1 MSPSRRTFLG
11 VASTVLGAG
20 LSGMRRAEARP
31 SAALAQGVDASA
43 RIRPFTGNPWYWQ
56 YKGQPVLLAGGS
68 KDDNLFQIPDLQ
80 EHLDALKAAGANYIR
95 NTMSDRRDGGFEV
108 YPFAQAPDGSYDL
121 TQWNP
126 EYWARFDRLLALTR
140 ERDIIVQIELWD
152 RFDYSRANWTTHP
165 YNPANTRTY
174 TAEATGL
181 STEYPNHPGANDQPF
196 FFSTPAQ
203 RHIVPLLE
211 VQQRFA
217 DAVLARTLPQPHVL
231 YCIDNETSGDE
242 AWSTYWAGFIRERA
256 AKAGVEVHV
265 TEMWD
270 DHDLRAPQHR
280 RTFDHPDRYTFVDV
294 SQNNHQKGQAHWD
307 HFQAVRAM
315 LATRPRPM
323 NTVKT
328 YGADGGPYGTTAD
341 GLHRWWRH
349 LIGGAAA
356 VRFHRPASGLGFSP
370 EAQASIRAARK
381 LESVVPPWTLAAAHD
396 RLQERAPD
404 AAYLAASADGAGAL
418 FFPAP
423 GRVVLDLSST
433 RGALT
438 ARWISIASGEWGP
451 TAVWDGGTPREVTTP
466 GDGPWVVAM
475 SRQRA

>member
-1 MSPSRRTFLG
+1 MPPSRREFLTNT
-11 VASTVLGAG
+11 AVLTG
-20 LSGMRRAEARP
+20 LAALSPLAAAARSRWQP
-31 SAALAQGVDASA
+31 SAGE
-43 RIRPFTGNPWYWQ
+43 RIAPHPAHPWYWQ
-56 YKGQPVLLAGGS
+56 YKGQPVLLLGGS
-68 KDDNLFQIPDLQ
+68 KDDNLFQIPDLPV
-80 EHLDALKAAGANYIR
+80 HLDEMREAGANYIR

-108 YPFAQAPDGSYDL
+108 YPFARRADGSYDL

-126 EYWARFDRLLALTR
+126 EYWTRFDRLLALTR
-140 ERDIIVQIELWD
+140 ERDIVVQIELWD
-152 RFDYSRANWTTHP
+152 RFDYSRDNWTGHP

-181 STEYPNHPGANDQPF
+181 TTAYPEHPGTNRQPF

-203 RHIVPLLE
+203 RNIVPLLQ

-217 DAVLARTLPQPHVL
+217 EAVLARTLPQPHVL

-242 AWSTYWAGFIRERA
+242 AWSTYWATFIRERA
-256 AKAGVEVHV
+256 ARAGVEVQV

-270 DHDLRAPQHR
+270 DHDLRSAQHR
-280 RTFDHPDRYTFVDV
+280 RTFDHPDRYSFVDV

-307 HFQAVRAM
+307 NFQAVRAS

-328 YGADGGPYGTTAD
+328 YGADGGPYGSDAD

-370 EAQASIRAARK
+370 KAAAAIRAARK
-381 LESVVPPWTLAAAHD
+381 LESRVPLWTLAAANQ
-396 RLQERAPD
+396 RLVNRQPD
-404 AAYLAASADGAGAL
+404 AAYLAMAPDGGTGAL
-418 FFPAP
+418 FFPTP
-423 GRVVLDLSST
+423 GQVTLDLANVSGS
-433 RGALT
+433 LQVH
-438 ARWISIASGEWGP
+438 WISIDSGEWGP
-451 TAVWDGGTPREVTTP
+451 GGTVPGGAPVDLGTP
-466 GDGPWVVAM
+466 GPGLWVAALF
-475 SRQRA
+475 R